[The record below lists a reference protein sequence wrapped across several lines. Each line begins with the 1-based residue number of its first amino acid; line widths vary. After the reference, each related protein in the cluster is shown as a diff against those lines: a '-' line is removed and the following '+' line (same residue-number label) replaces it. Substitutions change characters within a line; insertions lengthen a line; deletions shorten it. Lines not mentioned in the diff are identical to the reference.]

1 VFEEK
6 CTVFVKKAVE
16 ILAALDRDAV

>member
-6 CTVFVKKAVE
+6 CTVLVKKAVE
-16 ILAALDRDAV
+16 ILAALGRGAV